1 MKLSLQFFAGDPPS
15 DYPDLNKCP
24 DCETYF
30 AQLHCPLCGKECPP
44 EMRAGNRARNKKPVR
59 DPYSR
64 GSGRVSFVP
73 WYLTTPF
80 ILIMLAVQP
89 LIGMI
94 LMWMGHWKKKWK
106 IAVTVG
112 AVLIAVLP
120 YLIIFGITLLGSGN
134 QDAPVDLSLSRE
146 EYVAAC
152 ETVDPSAFY
161 RDPWGCEGDFLSF
174 DVEIVGVHY
183 AVEDLGGREKFYT
196 AHVKVGDSSAVILLW
211 DYQPEGEGLNFVPGD
226 RVTVYGQSAGMK
238 PLETE
243 ATSFDAACLGLR
255 YARLAEPDA

>member
-1 MKLSLQFFAGDPPS
+1 MGRKTFSAGSDVT
-15 DYPDLNKCP
+15 DYPELNKCP

-30 AQLHCPLCGKECPP
+30 AQLNCPLCGKECPP
-44 EMRAGNRARNKKPVR
+44 EMRAGNRALNKKPLR

-64 GSGRVSFVP
+64 GAGRVSFVP
-73 WYLTTPF
+73 WYLSTPF
-80 ILIMLAVQP
+80 ILIMLVIQP

-112 AVLIAVLP
+112 AVLIALLP
-120 YLIIFGITLLGSGN
+120 YLIFFGITLLGIGN
-134 QDAPVDLSLSRE
+134 QDAPVELSLSRE

-152 ETVDPSAFY
+152 KTVDPTAFY

-174 DVEIVGVHY
+174 EVEIVGVHY
-183 AVEDLGGREKFYT
+183 TVEDFGGREKFYT
-196 AHVKVGDSSAVILLW
+196 ARVSSSAVILLW

-226 RVTVYGQSAGMK
+226 RITVYGQSAGMK
-238 PLETE
+238 WLETE
-243 ATSFDAACLGLR
+243 STSFEAACLAFRFANLPEMGS
-255 YARLAEPDA
+255 